1 MKLLDFVFAARPM
14 LHLPIWSIYLV
25 ALFYHQ
31 KLNGGHFQWSNAVML
46 VCLSLLAS
54 GSYYINQVYDYD
66 SDKINRKLGFL
77 QKGLLSRNE
86 LMAAYLVVSVAA
98 IACALA
104 YSFFVLVIF
113 LQLFVFGY
121 VYSAPPLRLKDRPV
135 SGLLANAYTFGF
147 LVPFTVMPQLNLHNT
162 SRFAWDNPLFF
173 FLAVSAVYLLTTLP
187 DREGDKIVGKKT
199 MAVLLKPLTVKFMAF
214 LLLIIAA
221 CVAAGSGRNLL
232 VVLSLVSSAPTLVVL
247 FVRSRKLELF
257 ATKLPI
263 LLLTLLAGY
272 FFPLYLLFVIVL
284 LVLCRVYY
292 RKRMN
297 LVYPELM

>member
-147 LVPFTVMPQLNLHNT
+147 LVPFTVMPQLNLPFNRT
-162 SRFAWDNPLFF
+162 GNIKISR
-173 FLAVSAVYLLTTLP
+173 
-187 DREGDKIVGKKT
+187 
-199 MAVLLKPLTVKFMAF
+199 
-214 LLLIIAA
+214 
-221 CVAAGSGRNLL
+221 
-232 VVLSLVSSAPTLVVL
+232 
-247 FVRSRKLELF
+247 
-257 ATKLPI
+257 
-263 LLLTLLAGY
+263 
-272 FFPLYLLFVIVL
+272 
-284 LVLCRVYY
+284 
-292 RKRMN
+292 
-297 LVYPELM
+297 